1 MKYILLTGRILFAFL
16 FIVSAFGHFSAQS
29 IGFAASQGVPMAN
42 ILVPFTGIMEFVGA
56 LSIILGYKARLG
68 AWLLVLFLVPVTFAM
83 HKFWTITDPMTKQM
97 DMVMFMKNIS
107 MTGAALILAYF
118 GSGELSIDNKLA
130 KQEKKQLSFR

>member
-1 MKYILLTGRILFAFL
+1 MKYVLLTGRILFAFL
-16 FIVSAFGHFSAQS
+16 FIISAFGHFSAQS
-29 IGFAASQGVPMAN
+29 IGYAASQGLPMAN
-42 ILVPFTGIMEFVGA
+42 ILVPLSGIVELLGA
-56 LSIILGYKARLG
+56 ISIILGYKARLG
-68 AWLLVLFLVPVTFAM
+68 AWLLVLFLVPVTFTM
-83 HKFWTITDPMTKQM
+83 HKFWTITDPTMHQM

>member
-1 MKYILLTGRILFAFL
+1 MKYILLTGRILFSFL
-16 FIVSAFGHFSAQS
+16 FIMSAFGHFSAQS
-29 IGFAASQGVPMAN
+29 IGFATAQGVPMAN

-56 LSIILGYKARLG
+56 LSIILGYKAKLG

-83 HKFWTITDPMTKQM
+83 HKFWTITDPMMHQM

-107 MTGAALILAYF
+107 MTGAALMIAYF

>member
-29 IGFAASQGVPMAN
+29 IGFAAAQGVPMAN

-83 HKFWTITDPMTKQM
+83 HKFWTITDPMMHQM